1 MGFRVELTDLDQLEG
16 VDVDLVGTFATSLP
30 GGPRIVVEQ
39 VDNPDYDPANPA
51 LDVVD
56 ATVGRVL
63 MESSAGAPG
72 ELSLTTSQLLR
83 RLLLSAGKWHGSES
97 LPDYPDGYP
106 APHLAMSIQK
116 VGDAFVRAAAVDNVD
131 YLAVAGDVRAPRFVA
146 TGDNYNYVS
155 AAPEAGWTS
164 TISRYTVRQGEV
176 TYTCRLTRSTWAAN
190 QRIFVFPAAVWPKE
204 NCTFWSG
211 GNEVILRASDGV
223 MYLPFSGSTGVQF
236 TATWPVG

>member
-83 RLLLSAGKWHGSES
+83 RLLLSAGK
-97 LPDYPDGYP
+97 
-106 APHLAMSIQK
+106 
-116 VGDAFVRAAAVDNVD
+116 
-131 YLAVAGDVRAPRFVA
+131 
-146 TGDNYNYVS
+146 
-155 AAPEAGWTS
+155 
-164 TISRYTVRQGEV
+164 
-176 TYTCRLTRSTWAAN
+176 
-190 QRIFVFPAAVWPKE
+190 
-204 NCTFWSG
+204 
-211 GNEVILRASDGV
+211 
-223 MYLPFSGSTGVQF
+223 
-236 TATWPVG
+236 